1 MLYQGGSI
9 MVTALIRM
17 TGQFTRENAIVRFR
31 AHPDAAQAA
40 GLPKRLVIGAGQHRE
55 RQWALGSLSI
65 RLFFIAVIWPLTR
78 LAVIIGI
85 DVLCGWSQ
93 LPVIFPVTSAS
104 RPESLLAIPLL
115 VLGVAFFGFS
125 FAVVRAEVGPVA
137 AYPHMDLVGSVMPGV
152 AHPHLAAAASLSLAS
167 SPSHPAPLTAL
178 LSPHFFSH
186 RSRILKRG
194 ASVTSRPRLEERCKC
209 RVGDL
214 GREAHLHRICGA
226 PQVPVSH

>member
-17 TGQFTRENAIVRFR
+17 TGQFTRENAIDGFR

-65 RLFFIAVIWPLTR
+65 RLFFTAVIWQLTR

-93 LPVIFPVTSAS
+93 LPVLFMVTSAN

-137 AYPHMDLVGSVMPGV
+137 AYPHTDLVGSVMPGV
-152 AHPHLAAAASLSLAS
+152 AHPRLFTSAPSAVLGAGSAAGDGGWS
-167 SPSHPAPLTAL
+167 
-178 LSPHFFSH
+178 
-186 RSRILKRG
+186 I
-194 ASVTSRPRLEERCKC
+194 VCK
-209 RVGDL
+209 
-214 GREAHLHRICGA
+214 
-226 PQVPVSH
+226 